1 MGGAAQL
8 REQVFAVLLAPDRN
22 LLREILDDALAAL
35 DAARHL
41 GAGPWR
47 ADRGDGGGDH
57 VDKGAGDLV
66 DLGAEASAE
75 ERRGGQIERELLH
88 RWIEQD
94 RPRLCAP
101 LRHP

>member
-8 REQVFAVLLAPDRN
+8 REQVVAALRTPDRN
-22 LLREILDDALAAL
+22 LLREIVDDAPAAL

-57 VDKGAGDLV
+57 VDKGAGDFV
-66 DLGAEASAE
+66 DLGPDAGAE
-75 ERRGGQIERELLH
+75 ERGGGEIERELLH
-88 RWIEQD
+88 RRIEQD
-94 RPRLCAP
+94 RPRLPAP
-101 LRHP
+101 LRDA